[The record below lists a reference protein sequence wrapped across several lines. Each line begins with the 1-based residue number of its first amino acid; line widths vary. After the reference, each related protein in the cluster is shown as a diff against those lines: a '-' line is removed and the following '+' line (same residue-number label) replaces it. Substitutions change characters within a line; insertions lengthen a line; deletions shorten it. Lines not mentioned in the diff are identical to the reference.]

1 MAEDAVSALHPEV
14 TPQSSR
20 SKVRY
25 SFCEDSNQQMDGI
38 GNKLREARL
47 RWKLSLREVEERSS
61 QLAAQWQN
69 PAYRISASWLDRV
82 EREDRGLSATKLIV
96 LAVIYGL
103 TAEQMIALCPA
114 SGAGPGH
121 ELSQVSTP
129 NATLLLSSGPLEQH
143 AKHWLP
149 DSFLT
154 GSLPDATTLLPSGQ
168 GILPSQYR
176 RGVIGQRD
184 RMLDPMIRGG
194 SIVLID
200 TLKRAV
206 AGRKEWT
213 HEFDRPIYFLITR
226 AGYVSGFCEL
236 DKDSEWLTLVP
247 HPLSYETSKRWRYRK
262 EIEVIGTVAGVLM
275 RRAV

>member
-1 MAEDAVSALHPEV
+1 
-14 TPQSSR
+14 
-20 SKVRY
+20 
-25 SFCEDSNQQMDGI
+25 MDGI
-38 GNKLREARL
+38 GDKLREARS

-82 EREDRGLSATKLIV
+82 EREDRGLSASKLIV

-114 SGAGPGH
+114 PGAGSSH
-121 ELSQVSTP
+121 ELSQIAAP

-143 AKHWLP
+143 ARQWLP

-154 GSLPDATTLLPSGQ
+154 DPLPDATTLLSSESAA
-168 GILPSQYR
+168 LPSQYR

-184 RMLDPMIRGG
+184 RTLEPMIRGG

-200 TLKRAV
+200 TQRRAI
-206 AGRKEWT
+206 ATRKEWT
-213 HEFDRPIYFLITR
+213 HEFDRPIYFLVTR
-226 AGYVSGFCEL
+226 TGYVSGFCEL
-236 DKDSEWLTLVP
+236 DKGSDWLTLVP
-247 HPLSYETSKRWRYRK
+247 HPLSYETSKRWKYRK
-262 EIEVIGTVAGVLM
+262 EIEVIGTVTGVLM
-275 RRAV
+275 RRMAG

>member
-1 MAEDAVSALHPEV
+1 MG
-14 TPQSSR
+14 
-20 SKVRY
+20 
-25 SFCEDSNQQMDGI
+25 GI
-38 GNKLREARL
+38 GNNLREARS

-114 SGAGPGH
+114 PGLTPGH
-121 ELSQVSTP
+121 ELNQISAP

-154 GSLPDATTLLPSGQ
+154 DPLPETTTLLPSGQ
-168 GILPSQYR
+168 GILPNHYR

-184 RMLDPMIRGG
+184 RMLEPMIRGG
-194 SIVLID
+194 SVVLID
-200 TLKRAV
+200 TQKRAV

-236 DKDSEWLTLVP
+236 DKEAEWLTLVP
-247 HPLSYETSKRWRYRK
+247 HPLSYETSKRWKYRK

-275 RRAV
+275 RRTV

>member
-1 MAEDAVSALHPEV
+1 MG
-14 TPQSSR
+14 
-20 SKVRY
+20 
-25 SFCEDSNQQMDGI
+25 GI
-38 GNKLREARL
+38 GKNLREARL
-47 RWKLSLREVEERSS
+47 RWQLSLREVEERSS

-114 SGAGPGH
+114 SEAMPAH
-121 ELSQVSTP
+121 QLSQVSAP

-154 GSLPDATTLLPSGQ
+154 DPLPDATTLLPTGQ
-168 GILPSQYR
+168 GTLPSHYR

-184 RMLDPMIRGG
+184 RTLEPMIRGG
-194 SIVLID
+194 SVVLID
-200 TLKRAV
+200 TMKRAI
-206 AGRKEWT
+206 ASRREWT
-213 HEFDRPIYFLITR
+213 HEFDRPIYFLLTR
-226 AGYVSGFCEL
+226 TGYASGFCEL
-236 DKDSEWLTLVP
+236 DRESEWLTLVP

-262 EIEVIGTVAGVLM
+262 EIEVVGTVAGVLM